1 MKVDGFEKDYIM
13 IRYAGTDTLYVPAT
27 ALDMVTKYLGAA
39 EDQHVKLSKWAARSG
54 QGHAPAPRPRRKS

>member
-39 EDQHVKLSKWAARSG
+39 EDQHVKLSKWAALSG
-54 QGHAPAPRPRRKS
+54 RVRARAPRPRRRN